1 MGSNGKPIKKRAVAA
16 TFLFRF
22 ADGSGN
28 QEKAEVALFRRSA
41 QVRTYQHKLAPISGS
56 VEPDDPSPLATAVR
70 EIEEETTLKVGSDIE
85 LMRKGKS
92 YSFTDDDIG
101 REWTVHPFAF
111 RLKSTEEGGRGE
123 AGVIMDWEHEKWE
136 WHDPHDINDSDDF
149 GGVPRLTDSLRR
161 VWPEYDLG
169 RAAGAVLT
177 AGLEDLRTDHE
188 SGARVIATK
197 AVRILRDVITMVSWI
212 RMEVSIWWDNVL
224 PVAWHLCYN
233 GRESMGAAI
242 ISSLVTVL
250 ARIEN
255 LLKADEEDPEKK
267 KHRVILKINEFLLQ
281 RESTISRIGA
291 AFIGYIESTVFS
303 EQESRTVLS
312 VLTTSYSST
321 ILSTLLGAAKFLN
334 VDLDVRVLESRP
346 LCEGV
351 TLASKLLEEPDLQER
366 IKVTLYTD
374 ASAAIAAQGADVL
387 LLGADRISSE
397 GDVSNKTGTLP
408 VALSTRHVSPATKII
423 VVSEVEKIA
432 GPGAINDHCVEEN
445 SPIELSRIWDDEVKG
460 AAAIRKYAHEEH
472 KDTALSVKNVYFE
485 WLPAQLVDAY
495 ITDEGSWSLDDI
507 KARSQKIGEETDK
520 FFSRVWDRV
529 GR

>member
-1 MGSNGKPIKKRAVAA
+1 MTV
-16 TFLFRF
+16 
-22 ADGSGN
+22 
-28 QEKAEVALFRRSA
+28 RR
-41 QVRTYQHKLAPISGS
+41 HKLAPISGS
-56 VEPDDPSPLATAVR
+56 VDQDDTSPLATAVR

-281 RESTISRIGA
+281 RESTIPRIGA
-291 AFIGYIESTVFS
+291 AFIRYIESTVFS
-303 EQESRTVLS
+303 EQEPRTVLS

-334 VDLDVRVLESRP
+334 VALDVRNLESRP

-351 TLASKLLEEPDLQER
+351 TLASKLLEEHTLQGR

-408 VALSTRHVSPATKII
+408 VALSARHVSPATKII

-445 SPIELSRIWDDEVKG
+445 SPVELSRIWDDKVKG

-485 WLPAQLVDAY
+485 WLPAQLVDTY
-495 ITDEGSWSLDDI
+495 ITDEGSWSPDDI